1 MGLLRGALGKFLG
14 RESKPLQMKEARSVP
29 GVVSFLERRSGWVIL
44 SAILITLILAISMLL
59 IPPAREASQDP
70 VGEVFDLRDDL
81 NDLFAPEV
89 HITSFIAEAQSGD
102 ILTQESLWELYQHT
116 HELLRV
122 DEQGGL
128 APDGSPSQAYLREVV
143 DFFIN
148 RPVVGVATIADAVQ
162 ETLGADPSLGLSL
175 ENATDDQVKVAV
187 DQVLSSPETRGF
199 ANSLSVNTGREA
211 RVVAGRDIVHWT
223 APALV
228 FNVFSDNEAL
238 GGGSLEIGVGGGEVV
253 RAKEG
258 FNRNVERVLRGDQ
271 RNFRLWGVAID
282 VNLESQDEGAVAG
295 TFIMFTVIAA
305 VLIVGLSLRSY
316 WATALT
322 GTGLGVLMIW
332 LAGVSALVGIKG
344 GLVIEFIVP
353 IAMISLG
360 VDFAI
365 HAVRRYQEERDS
377 EAPRIALRL
386 GLAGV
391 LGALALAM
399 LSDSVA
405 FLANSFSGIE
415 AVTHFGVAAAIA
427 VASSFVV
434 LGVVLP
440 LAIMRIDELRPTDK
454 DQSNGA
460 RILSVVGAVGVA
472 VFSGVG
478 VILLVALSKPAG
490 AAVVA

>member
-1 MGLLRGALGKFLG
+1 M
-14 RESKPLQMKEARSVP
+14 
-29 GVVSFLERRSGWVIL
+29 
-44 SAILITLILAISMLL
+44 
-59 IPPAREASQDP
+59 
-70 VGEVFDLRDDL
+70 
-81 NDLFAPEV
+81 
-89 HITSFIAEAQSGD
+89 
-102 ILTQESLWELYQHT
+102 LTQESLWELYQNT
-116 HELLRV
+116 QELIRV
-122 DEQGGL
+122 DGRGEL
-128 APDGSPSQAYLREVV
+128 APDGSPSQVYLREGV
-143 DFFIN
+143 DFFTN
-148 RPVVGVATIADAVQ
+148 QPVVGVATIADAVQ
-162 ETLGADPSLGLSL
+162 ETLGADPRLGLSL

-187 DQVLSSPETRGF
+187 DQVLSAPETRGF
-199 ANSLSVNTGREA
+199 ANTLSVNTRREA
-211 RVVAGRDIVHWT
+211 RVVAGRDIIHWT

-238 GGGSLEIGVGGGEVV
+238 GGGATEIGVGGGEVV

-258 FNRNVERVLRGDQ
+258 FNRNLERVLRGDQ
-271 RNFRLWGVAID
+271 RNIRLWGVAID

-295 TFIMFTVIAA
+295 TFIMFTVAAA

-322 GTGLGVLMIW
+322 GTGLGILMIW

-365 HAVRRYQEERDS
+365 HAVRRYQEERQN
-377 EAPRIALRL
+377 EVPRIALRL
-386 GLAGV
+386 GLAGA

-440 LAIMRIDELRPTDK
+440 LATMRIDELRPTDK

-460 RILSVVGAVGVA
+460 RILSVVGGRCGRCGGFLRRRCDLVGCIEQTGRCRGSRVDICP
-472 VFSGVG
+472 FRRTSGRRPALESFATSNARRPRKCKRQSSTARHG
-478 VILLVALSKPAG
+478 SLLAG
-490 AAVVA
+490 GWRD